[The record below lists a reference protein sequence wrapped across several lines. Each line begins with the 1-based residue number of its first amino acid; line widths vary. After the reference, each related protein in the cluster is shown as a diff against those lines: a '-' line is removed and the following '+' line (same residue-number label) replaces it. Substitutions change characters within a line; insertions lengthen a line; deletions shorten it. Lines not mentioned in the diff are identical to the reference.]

1 MSNVVNLN
9 SEGASTP
16 LFAIATKK
24 VLVIDDQRS
33 ARVIMEGVIR
43 CIDPYIEVKPFA
55 NPLEAIEWARAN
67 APDLILTDYKMRDID
82 GIETIKRLRQLP
94 TCAEVPI
101 VMVTVSTDAKVCHS
115 AFDAGVTDFLVKP
128 YDHYECRAR
137 CRNLLTMREQQ
148 LVLKDRTKLLEVEI
162 AAAVRQMRARERET
176 IMFSA
181 NLSEYHANEDGFRLV
196 RIARYARLIANG
208 MGLPP
213 EMVERIELA
222 STLHDVGKIG
232 IADDI
237 LLSVG
242 PLTCAQEEEL
252 REHPEI
258 GHRLLE
264 QSSSEYLQMAAE
276 ISLHHHERYDGC
288 GYPKG
293 VKGREIPLPA
303 RIVAVAAAFD
313 SLTAGLNRD
322 SAEDITAA
330 MRDIMSRKGSEF
342 DPVCV
347 EALGCQLDAVGDVI
361 ATFTDPT

>member
-1 MSNVVNLN
+1 MPNVVNLN
-9 SEGASTP
+9 TEGASSS
-16 LFAIATKK
+16 LFAIASKK
-24 VLVIDDQRS
+24 VLVIDDQKS

-43 CIDPYIEVKPFA
+43 CIDPYIEVKPFS

-67 APDLILTDYKMRDID
+67 LPDLILTDYKMREID

-94 TCAEVPI
+94 TCTDVPI
-101 VMVTVSTDAKVCHS
+101 VMVTVSVDAKVCHA

-148 LVLKDRTKLLEVEI
+148 LVLKDRAKLLEVEI

-181 NLSEYHANEDGFRLV
+181 NLSEYHAHQNGFRLV
-196 RIARYARLIANG
+196 RIARYARLIATG

-213 EMVERIELA
+213 DMAERIELA
-222 STLHDVGKIG
+222 STLRDVGKIG
-232 IADDI
+232 IPDDI
-237 LLSVG
+237 LLAEG
-242 PLTCAQEEEL
+242 ALTTAQEEVL
-252 REHPEI
+252 RGHTEI

-264 QSSSEYLQMAAE
+264 HSSSDYLRMAAE

-293 VKGREIPLPA
+293 TKGREIPLAA
-303 RIVAVAAAFD
+303 RIVAVAEAFD
-313 SLTAGLNRD
+313 ELTSESHRD
-322 SAEDITAA
+322 GADEIAAA
-330 MRDIMSRKGSEF
+330 MRSIMSRKGAEF

-347 EALGCQLDAVGDVI
+347 EALVSQLDTVGAVI
-361 ATFTDPT
+361 ATSADPA